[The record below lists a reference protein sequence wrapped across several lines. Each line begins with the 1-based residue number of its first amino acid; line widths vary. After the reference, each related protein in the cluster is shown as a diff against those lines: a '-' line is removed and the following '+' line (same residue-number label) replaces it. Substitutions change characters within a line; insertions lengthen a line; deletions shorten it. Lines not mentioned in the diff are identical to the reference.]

1 MMKSGQNRREA
12 FGRPGIEP
20 RWSSSTKEA
29 VGTAYS
35 RSSRIW
41 FTVSHGIVNE
51 IYYPTIDHPQTRDLE
66 LLITDGETFFHEE
79 KRDLKGDIRC
89 VEGAALGYC
98 IRSTAPGGLY
108 RIHKDIIC
116 TPHDACLLIHTR
128 IEAAEE
134 LLSRLQVYV
143 LLAPHLGIGGA
154 GNSARKHTAAGR
166 EVLVAW
172 KGNTFL
178 ALGTNPGFLRT
189 SCGFVGYSD
198 GWQDLHDNHRM
209 DGSFDEALDGNVAV
223 TGQVDLSNGAGFT
236 MAVSFGD
243 AVHAAVTSLNQ
254 VLSEPFSSQ
263 RDDFVRQWQRP
274 GKGVLPLGGQAPDG
288 GRMYAISHSVL
299 VSHEDKTYPGAF
311 IASASIPWGESK
323 GDEDLGGY
331 HLVWTRDMVNTV
343 SALLAC
349 GDADTPRRA
358 LVYLACSQRPDG
370 GFPQNFWIDGS
381 PYWGGIQLDE
391 VAFPVILA
399 WRLWKAEAL
408 GLFDPYDMVM
418 RAAYYMIKQG
428 PATQQER
435 WEENSGYSPSTLASN
450 VAALICAADFARA
463 RGREETAVFLE
474 AYADFLESHII
485 PWTVTRRGT
494 LVPEVP
500 RHFIRILPTA
510 IDDPSPLEDPDAAF
524 ITLANSPPGVEHRFP
539 AREIVDAGFLEL
551 VRYGVLKPG
560 DPILEASLRV
570 IDAVLKVETPFG
582 PCWRR
587 YNHDGYGQGAEGG
600 PYLGHGRGRAWP
612 LLTGERGHYEF
623 AAGRDP
629 RPFLEAIEGF
639 ASAGGM
645 LPEQVWDE
653 PDRGPM
659 RLGRPTGSAMPLCW
673 AHAEYIKLLRSV
685 HDGQVFDR
693 IPIVADRYH
702 RSLGRKDLEV
712 WKPVRQLRAIQPG
725 KVLRVQ
731 NPRAFRMIWTD
742 DEWKTARETESSS
755 SGLGIGFVDVPIGEE
770 QKAPIRFTFFWP
782 DRGAWEGKDH
792 KVEVDADSRDE
803 SA

>member
-1 MMKSGQNRREA
+1 MENEQITGEA
-12 FGRPGIEP
+12 FGRPGIAP
-20 RWSSSTKEA
+20 KWTSSTKEA
-29 VGTAYS
+29 VGTACS

-79 KRDLKGDIRC
+79 KRDLRGDIRC
-89 VEGAALGYC
+89 VKGAALGYC
-98 IRSTAPGGLY
+98 LHSTAPEGLY

-116 TPHDACLLIHTR
+116 APHDPCLLIHTK
-128 IEAAEE
+128 IDAPPD
-134 LLSRLQVYV
+134 LLSRLKVYV

-154 GNSARKHTAAGR
+154 GNSARKHRVAGSD
-166 EVLVAW
+166 VLVAW
-172 KGNTFL
+172 KGDTFL
-178 ALGTNPGFLRT
+178 ALGAQPGFLRS
-189 SCGFVGYSD
+189 SCGFAGHSD
-198 GWQDLHDNHRM
+198 GWQDLHENFQM
-209 DGSFDEALDGNVAV
+209 DWSFYEALDGNIAV
-223 TGQVDLSNGAGFT
+223 MGQVDLSEDSQFT
-236 MAVSFGD
+236 LAVSFGD
-243 AVHAAVTSLNQ
+243 ALHAAVTSLKQ
-254 VLSEPFSSQ
+254 VLSEPFSSHS
-263 RDDFVRQWQRP
+263 DMFVQQWQRS
-274 GKGVLPLGGQAPDG
+274 GKEILPLGRHATDG
-288 GRMYAISHSVL
+288 GRLYPISHSVL

-349 GDADTPRRA
+349 GDTPTPCRA

-399 WRLWKAEAL
+399 WRLWKADAL
-408 GLFDPYDMVM
+408 GLFDPYHMIM
-418 RAAYYMIKQG
+418 RAAHFMIREG

-450 VAALICAADFARA
+450 VTALICAADFARA

-474 AYADFLESHII
+474 EYADFLESHII
-485 PWTVTRRGT
+485 SWTVTSRGT
-494 LVPEVP
+494 LVPGIP
-500 RHFIRILPTA
+500 RHFIRILPTD

-524 ITLANSPPGVEHRFP
+524 ITLANRPPGSEHRFP
-539 AREIVDAGFLEL
+539 AKEVVDAGFLEL
-551 VRYGVLKPG
+551 VRYGILKPG
-560 DPILEASLRV
+560 DPLVEDSLKV

-587 YNHDGYGQGAEGG
+587 YNHDGYGQGVDGEA
-600 PYLGHGRGRAWP
+600 YMGHGKGRAWP

-629 RPFLEAIEGF
+629 RPFLKAIEGF
-639 ASAGGM
+639 ASPGGM

-653 PDRGPM
+653 PDRDHM
-659 RLGRPTGSAMPLCW
+659 KFGRPTGSAMPLCW

-685 HDGQVFDR
+685 HDGRVFDR
-693 IPIVADRYH
+693 IPIVADRYQQ
-702 RSLGRKDLEV
+702 SLGRKDLEV
-712 WKPVRQLRAIQPG
+712 WKPVRQLRTIQPG

-731 NPRAFRMIWTD
+731 NPRPFTMTWTD
-742 DEWKTARETESSS
+742 DEWQTTHHSESSP
-755 SGLGIGFVDVPIGEE
+755 SGIGIGFVDIPVKADR
-770 QKAPIRFTFFWP
+770 KAPIRFTFFRP
-782 DRGAWEGKDH
+782 DTSAWEGRDYQ
-792 KVEVDADSRDE
+792 VETG
-803 SA
+803 

>member
-1 MMKSGQNRREA
+1 MKKNGHHGEGA

-20 RWSSSTKEA
+20 KWTSSTKEA

-35 RSSRIW
+35 RSSRVW

-89 VEGAALGYC
+89 VEGSALGYC
-98 IRSTAPGGLY
+98 IRSSAPRNLY

-116 TPHDACLLIHTR
+116 APHDACLLIHTKV
-128 IEAAEE
+128 EAPAD
-134 LLSRLQVYV
+134 LLSRLKVYV

-154 GNSARKHTAAGR
+154 DNSAKKHTVAGS

-172 KGNTFL
+172 KGSTFL
-178 ALGTNPGFLRT
+178 ALGTNPGFLET

-198 GWQDLHDNHRM
+198 GWQDLQDNFRM
-209 DGSFDEALDGNVAV
+209 DWSFNEALDGNIAV
-223 TGQVDLSNGAGFT
+223 TGQVDLSSDAEFT
-236 MAVSFGD
+236 IAVSFGD
-243 AVHAAVTSLNQ
+243 AFHAAVTSLKQ
-254 VLSEPFSSQ
+254 VLSEPFFTH
-263 RDDFVRQWQRP
+263 RERFVRQWRRS
-274 GKGVLPLGGQAPDG
+274 GKGILPLERHATDG
-288 GRMYAISHSVL
+288 GRLYSISHSVL

-331 HLVWTRDMVNTV
+331 HLVWTRDMVNTA

-349 GDADTPRRA
+349 GDTTTPCRA

-370 GFPQNFWIDGS
+370 GFHQNFWIDGS

-399 WRLWKAEAL
+399 WRLWKADAL

-418 RAAYYMIKQG
+418 RAAYFMIKQG
-428 PATQQER
+428 PSTQQER
-435 WEENSGYSPSTLASN
+435 WEENGGYSPSTLASN
-450 VAALICAADFARA
+450 VAALICAADFART
-463 RGREETAVFLE
+463 RGRKETAVFLE
-474 AYADFLESHII
+474 TYADFLESHVI
-485 PWTVTRRGT
+485 PWTVTGRGT
-494 LVPEVP
+494 LVAGVP

-510 IDDPSPLEDPDAAF
+510 INDPSPVEDPDTAF

-551 VRYGVLKPG
+551 VRYGVMKPG
-560 DPILEASLRV
+560 DPLIEASLRV
-570 IDAVLKVETPFG
+570 IDDVLKVDTPFG

-587 YNHDGYGQGAEGG
+587 YNHDGYGQSADGG
-600 PYLGHGRGRAWP
+600 PYIGHGKGRAWP
-612 LLTGERGHYEF
+612 LLTGERGHYEL
-623 AAGRDP
+623 ASGRDP
-629 RPFLEAIEGF
+629 RSFLRAIEGF

-653 PDRGPM
+653 PDRNHM
-659 RLGRPTGSAMPLCW
+659 RFGRPTGSAMPLCW

-685 HDGQVFDR
+685 HDGQVFDL

-702 RSLGRKDLEV
+702 RSSGRKDLEV
-712 WKPVRQLRAIQPG
+712 WKPVRQPRSIQPG

-731 NPRAFRMIWTD
+731 NPKAFRMIWTE
-742 DEWKTARETESSS
+742 DEWKTARDSESSP
-755 SGLGIGFVDVPIGEE
+755 SGLGIGFVDIPVSMG

-782 DRGAWEGKDH
+782 DTRVWEGRDY
-792 KVEVDADSRDE
+792 KVDMDPG
-803 SA
+803 